1 MLVCE
6 LLTYHHDEYL
16 YAQYGILFFLSHSYG
31 EHRSMLAVPKVTE
44 EPGVVP
50 TTVIPKFAGEITW
63 FGSNFWLLYI
73 N

>member
-1 MLVCE
+1 
-6 LLTYHHDEYL
+6 
-16 YAQYGILFFLSHSYG
+16 
-31 EHRSMLAVPKVTE
+31 MLAVPKVTE
-44 EPGVVP
+44 PGVGT